1 MLVVS
6 LRQSFGQCA
15 PRRQPKDQ
23 QIEGQFR
30 ENRWNHPIN
39 SNCVFAKSSNVPSYL
54 SVFRQGVTLVH
65 WKLQIQ
71 PNTITCHF
79 VQHYNNLEA
88 QHGGRAVEW
97 HCYGS
102 CPMHNFW
109 NDYISGQMLKEK
121 PLQGVSSFPISSM
134 SEDLEIMSDLCISN
148 LGFPSALYACK
159 LAASWSSSAESQMAK
174 WVKQKNSHPVND
186 RAIRSSSGR
195 SFSGLKCGTCWCQ
208 QWGAWSGAWFPSW
221 ARLLL
226 VCWRNLQS
234 IDCSVAVTMI
244 QNSCQDRV
252 QGPTMRQTN
261 NDTSS
266 WLQSL
271 PYSEACCN
279 LQQLRRYQN
288 HFRDSPTVKIIK
300 SWSAN
305 NDSKLDMHPILTFIE
320 GMAFFSRKD
329 FTCLD
334 RNGAY
339 CFQMFCADCLDVHW
353 IMRMLRGKLG
363 DGVTIPHYHFLH
375 SIVHHHHISLLSLPN
390 LHIKNDTLCQ
400 FFHCLSSASHLL
412 RPWHSPLPQDLAV
425 AVELQQAAPVL
436 HRFAFPK
443 CEGTWIR
450 KVVVVDINGKFQWL
464 YKYKL

>member
-1 MLVVS
+1 MCRDPPCDKQTTTPARDFNLYLILKPVAICS
-6 LRQSFGQCA
+6 
-15 PRRQPKDQ
+15 
-23 QIEGQFR
+23 
-30 ENRWNHPIN
+30 N
-39 SNCVFAKSSNVPSYL
+39 S
-54 SVFRQGVTLVH
+54 
-65 WKLQIQ
+65 
-71 PNTITCHF
+71 
-79 VQHYNNLEA
+79 
-88 QHGGRAVEW
+88 GG
-97 HCYGS
+97 
-102 CPMHNFW
+102 
-109 NDYISGQMLKEK
+109 IK
-121 PLQGVSSFPISSM
+121 II
-134 SEDLEIMSDLCISN
+134 LEIRKGI
-148 LGFPSALYACK
+148 P
-159 LAASWSSSAESQMAK
+159 
-174 WVKQKNSHPVND
+174 KN
-186 RAIRSSSGR
+186 
-195 SFSGLKCGTCWCQ
+195 T
-208 QWGAWSGAWFPSW
+208 
-221 ARLLL
+221 
-226 VCWRNLQS
+226 
-234 IDCSVAVTMI
+234 
-244 QNSCQDRV
+244 
-252 QGPTMRQTN
+252 
-261 NDTSS
+261 
-266 WLQSL
+266 
-271 PYSEACCN
+271 
-279 LQQLRRYQN
+279 
-288 HFRDSPTVKIIK
+288 SPTVKIIK

-305 NDSKLDMHPILTFIE
+305 NDSKLDMHPILTFIG

-450 KVVVVDINGKFQWL
+450 KVAVVDINGKFQWL